1 MIMRKLLFV
10 VMAVLAVTT
19 ACGSNAGTDSSKS
32 EKQESME
39 TKETTKVVHLTKDE
53 FLQKVYNY
61 EKNPNE
67 WKYEGDKPA
76 IVDFYATWCGPCKM
90 LAPILEELAK
100 EYDGQIVVYKIDTEK
115 EPELSAAFGIRS
127 IPTLLFIPKSGDPQV
142 AQGAMSKASLK
153 KAIDE
158 FLLGK
163 Q

>member
-1 MIMRKLLFV
+1 MRKLLFV

-90 LAPILEELAK
+90 MHPILE
-100 EYDGQIVVYKIDTEK
+100 IVKSRVGDKARIVKIDVDEQQA
-115 EPELSAAFGIRS
+115 LAMQYRIQAV
-127 IPTLLFIPKSGDPQV
+127 PTLMLFKNGQQVWRQSGVVQSNELV
-142 AQGAMSKASLK
+142 SL
-153 KAIDE
+153 IE
-158 FLLGK
+158 
-163 Q
+163 QYV